1 MHHLGKERL
10 HEKLLQVRDQQG
22 APSHRKGGLGNEDLQ
37 FQDSSKPK
45 TFRNIRHPNMR
56 TKKVGRRTTG
66 RIFNFDSSHSG
77 SSSRGSSKPSDS
89 IPSPVGIAWAGAIQT
104 YGWGAY
110 PTFERTAKLF
120 NSAGNNSNITF
131 PETNAVVPSG
141 TSSSSPVPSS
151 YRHTCFSP
159 AGTVRPYRVVTL
171 GGFKSYRAASMCHR

>member
-1 MHHLGKERL
+1 MRRLGKERL
-10 HEKLLQVRDQQG
+10 HEKFLQVGDQQG
-22 APSHRKGGLGNEDLQ
+22 VPSHRTGGLGNEDLQ

-45 TFRNIRHPNMR
+45 TIRNISHSN
-56 TKKVGRRTTG
+56 TKTRKARTTG

-110 PTFERTAKLF
+110 LTFERTAKLF
-120 NSAGNNSNITF
+120 NSAGNISNITF
-131 PETNAVVPSG
+131 PETKAVVPRG

-151 YRHTCFSP
+151 YRHTCVLP
-159 AGTVRPYRVVTL
+159 AGMVRPYRVVTL
-171 GGFKSYRAASMCHR
+171 GGFRSYSAASMCHR